1 MRRRQPMPSRHLP
14 PDHGCRG
21 FQLRPLLLG
30 VLLGCW
36 TAVPVPA
43 AVDAAPGSAE
53 PTDAELETLV
63 AQLGDKDYAVR
74 EAAARRLAD
83 IGAAAADILL
93 TAAEVSDDLEVS
105 LRARWLVEAIPPA
118 SPADPPEVAAELGR
132 FSKADFPAR
141 VRIMHRLLRFDN
153 DAGIEPLAR
162 IVRLE
167 RSAAGSRVAAALL
180 AREWR
185 PGDAAWEAMRPRI
198 AAGVRSSQRPA
209 AQFLRAVVS
218 ASANLADPAAVAQ
231 AADAAT
237 AAVAVMERGPG
248 ATGDAGDEPIGE
260 AAGDRLTLGIFRRT
274 LVDLQIAAGRR
285 DLALESLHRM
295 FREPQPAEDDEDADD
310 NQIAGTLIWAVDH
323 GLPEAVDCLTERWPD
338 FAIDEPLPAYAAA
351 VAFRARGDHQ
361 RATVLATAASQR
373 LAAVDASF
381 TTRLRA
387 AIVLAKWGAVDWA
400 TREYDR
406 LIVDPRTPVSEF
418 AFAGVMYAEFL
429 HDQQRDSE
437 AAGILR
443 SIVDGGGER
452 EPVTDDV
459 LLKLQRDAAMV
470 RGRMHYF
477 ESCAAAARGDAP
489 GRRRALEDAVRAY
502 PKEVDSL
509 IALYQLPDNTAEQK
523 AATVDRIERVLKQVE
538 DEIRAV
544 PNEANGYNE
553 YAWLVANTEGDLRKA
568 TRYSKRSLELS
579 FDSASYL
586 DTLAHCRAAA
596 GDFAGAIR
604 TQSLALRGEPHNATL
619 RRNLERFERDAERR

>member
-1 MRRRQPMPSRHLP
+1 MIRRCPRPTRRSGHTI
-14 PDHGCRG
+14 RG
-21 FQLRPLLLG
+21 WGWLLF
-30 VLLGCW
+30 LLGCW
-36 TAVPVPA
+36 FAAPACA
-43 AVDAAPGSAE
+43 AVDAAPASAE
-53 PTDAELETLV
+53 PTDAEIETLV
-63 AQLGDKDYAVR
+63 AQLGDKDYAIR
-74 EAAARRLAD
+74 EAAARKLAD
-83 IGAAAADILL
+83 IGSAAVDLLL
-93 TAAEVSDDLEVS
+93 TAAEVSDDLEVA
-105 LRARWLVEAIPPA
+105 LRARWLVEAIPPV
-118 SPADPPEVAAELGR
+118 SPADPPEVAAELAR
-132 FSKADFPAR
+132 FSKADFPVR

-185 PGDAAWEAMRPRI
+185 PGDAAWAAMRPKI

-209 AQFLRAVVS
+209 AQFLRAVVA
-218 ASANLADPAAVAQ
+218 ASANTTDTASLAN
-231 AADAAT
+231 AADAAA
-237 AAVAVMERGPG
+237 AAVAIMERGG
-248 ATGDAGDEPIGE
+248 GSTGE
-260 AAGDRLTLGIFRRT
+260 AGGEPAGETAGDRLTLGIFRRT
-274 LVDLQIAAGRR
+274 LVDLQVAAGRR
-285 DLALESLHRM
+285 DLALESLRRM
-295 FREPQPAEDDEDADD
+295 FNEPQAEKDEDDENA
-310 NQIAGTLIWAVDH
+310 NQVAGTLIWAVEH
-323 GLPEAVDCLTERWPD
+323 GLPEAVDCLTERWPE
-338 FAIDEPLPAYAAA
+338 FAIDEPLTAYAAA

-361 RATVLATAASQR
+361 RATTLATAAGQQ
-373 LAAVDASF
+373 LIAADNVSF
-381 TTRLRA
+381 TSRLQA
-387 AIVLAKWGAVDWA
+387 AILLVKWGAADWA
-400 TREYDR
+400 NREYGR
-406 LIVDPRTPVSEF
+406 LIADPRTPVSEF
-418 AFAGVMYAEFL
+418 TFAGILYSEFL

-437 AAGILR
+437 AANILR
-443 SIVDGGGER
+443 SILDGGGER

-459 LLKLQRDAAMV
+459 LLKFHRDSAMV

-477 ESCAAAARGDAP
+477 EACAAEARGDTA
-489 GRRRALEDAVRAY
+489 GRRRALEDAVRVF

-509 IALYQLPDNTAEQK
+509 IALYQLSDNTAEQK
-523 AATVDRIERVLKQVE
+523 AATTDRIERVLKQVE

-619 RRNLERFERDAERR
+619 RRNLERFQREAERR

>member
-1 MRRRQPMPSRHLP
+1 MIRRRPMPALRLAAAAGWCSLP
-14 PDHGCRG
+14 A
-21 FQLRPLLLG
+21 LLAGLPA
-30 VLLGCW
+30 CW
-36 TAVPVPA
+36 HAAPAAA
-43 AVDAAPGSAE
+43 AVDATPATAE
-53 PTDAELETLV
+53 PSDAEIETLV

-74 EAAARRLAD
+74 EAAARKLAD

-105 LRARWLVEAIPPA
+105 LRARWLVEAMPPA
-118 SPADPPEVAAELGR
+118 SPADPPEVAAELAR
-132 FSKADFPAR
+132 FTKADFPTR
-141 VRIMHRLLRFDN
+141 LRIMHRLLRFDN

-185 PGDAAWEAMRPRI
+185 PGDAAWAALRPKV

-218 ASANLADPAAVAQ
+218 ASADPADTEAGARAAEAAAAAVA
-231 AADAAT
+231 T
-237 AAVAVMERGPG
+237 MERGS
-248 ATGDAGDEPIGE
+248 TSEAGGEPAGE

-274 LVDLQIAAGRR
+274 LVDLQVAAGRR
-285 DLALESLHRM
+285 DLALESLRRM
-295 FREPQPAEDDEDADD
+295 FREPEPAEEDEDADD
-310 NQIAGTLIWAVDH
+310 NRTAATLIWAVEH
-323 GLPEAVDCLTERWPD
+323 GLPEAVDLLAERWPD
-338 FAIDEPLPAYAAA
+338 FVIDEPLTAYAAA

-361 RATVLATAASQR
+361 RATMLATAAGQH
-373 LAAVDASF
+373 LNAAADAPF

-400 TREYDR
+400 IREYDR
-406 LIVDPRTPVSEF
+406 LITDPRTPVAEF
-418 AFAGVMYAEFL
+418 AFAGVLYSEFL
-429 HDQQRDSE
+429 HDQQRESE
-437 AAGILR
+437 AAAILR
-443 SIVDGGGER
+443 SILDGGGER

-459 LLKLQRDAAMV
+459 LLKWQRDTAMV

-489 GRRRALEDAVRAY
+489 GRRRALDDAVRAY

-523 AATVDRIERVLKQVE
+523 AATIDRIGRVLKQVE
-538 DEIRAV
+538 DEIRAM

-596 GDFAGAIR
+596 GDLAGAVR

-619 RRNLERFERDAERR
+619 RRNLERFEREAERR